1 MHTRYLDLHMLEHRP
16 PSCLNRDQHNVPKTM
31 TVGNAKRIMVPA
43 QTQRRPLRLA
53 LEDTLEEPATRTRYL
68 PPHVAQALRA
78 EGWPEDLAHFAA
90 GQIARSATAKGLET
104 DPKNGH
110 RTNAMLLV
118 AADSIVEDLAKLC
131 TDHRAALEKGLARLQ
146 KKEPDDSDDPK
157 PGRRKPPALLP
168 TDKVAACLSRPT
180 ATIHLFGRML
190 AGLTDADVPSAV
202 QTAPALTTHKS
213 DLQPDF
219 VTAVDDWLGTGDR
232 GSAFMDTSFLTSG
245 VFYRFTTV
253 NLTDLTR
260 KLDGDQNQALR
271 LTGLFMRAAIMTVLP
286 AKQTST
292 APHTVPEP
300 GRLRRPRRPPRH
312 LRQRLRTARASSPPR
327 RLPHPQLPR
336 PGHLRRHHAPAD
348 RNQRPRRAR
357 LRHRP
362 DRRGSP
368 PRHPAR
374 QLRSPHRRSPH
385 QRGRRSHRPNAG
397 GRRVSAL
404 LLRLAGPLAAFGTS
418 AAFHDRDTAP
428 HPTRSALIGMF
439 ANCAGRAPR
448 APYLPLHRAARPALL
463 PEPGIPSSAST
474 GPAPP
479 TPTSTPS
486 AAATRATNSRAPAAA
501 PSALRRSPP
510 SSPTATISP
519 TRSSP
524 SPSPA
529 PPPPADHRR
538 PPPPPPQRP
547 FLAAAPASPPNP
559 SSWPPPF
566 PTP

>member
-68 PPHVAQALRA
+68 PPHVAEALRA
-78 EGWPEDLAHFAA
+78 TGWPEDLAHFAA
-90 GQIARSATAKGLET
+90 GQIARSATAKGLDT

-118 AADSIVEDLAKLC
+118 AADSIVEDLAELC

-157 PGRRKPPALLP
+157 PGRGKPPALLP

-219 VTAVDDWLGTGDR
+219 VTAVDDWLGAGDR

-292 APHTVPEP
+292 APHTVPDLVAYAVRDGRPVTYASAFEQPVQAAP
-300 GRLRRPRRPPRH
+300 GGGYLTPSYHALDTCAGITHRLTGTSDLVGHGYATAQTGDAAHLGTRH
-312 LRQRLRTARASSPPR
+312 DSFDALIAAALTNAAAEATGQT
-327 RLPHPQLPR
+327 
-336 PGHLRRHHAPAD
+336 PAD
-348 RNQRPRRAR
+348 
-357 LRHRP
+357 
-362 DRRGSP
+362 
-368 PRHPAR
+368 
-374 QLRSPHRRSPH
+374 
-385 QRGRRSHRPNAG
+385 
-397 GRRVSAL
+397 
-404 LLRLAGPLAAFGTS
+404 AA
-418 AAFHDRDTAP
+418 
-428 HPTRSALIGMF
+428 
-439 ANCAGRAPR
+439 
-448 APYLPLHRAARPALL
+448 
-463 PEPGIPSSAST
+463 
-474 GPAPP
+474 
-479 TPTSTPS
+479 
-486 AAATRATNSRAPAAA
+486 
-501 PSALRRSPP
+501 
-510 SSPTATISP
+510 
-519 TRSSP
+519 
-524 SPSPA
+524 
-529 PPPPADHRR
+529 
-538 PPPPPPQRP
+538 
-547 FLAAAPASPPNP
+547 
-559 SSWPPPF
+559 
-566 PTP
+566 